1 MSTGSAA
8 IDLILV
14 GHLAKDEVVVR
25 GEERVRQG
33 GAVYFGAFAARAAGA
48 RCLVVTKL
56 ADEDRP
62 LLRSFADAGIEVH
75 ATRSAHTAGIRNIYT
90 TADQDRRQCLLL
102 HAGDPLRL
110 EEIPPVPARIIHVGA
125 LLAGQVPE
133 ALLEPLAARA
143 PLGLDVQGFLRVDEG
158 DELRL
163 RPWPGAEASL
173 RHVTYLKADAAEA
186 EVLTGLTDRPR
197 AAEALARLGPREVVL
212 THATE
217 VLVLADGQ
225 LHRAPFDPVSLEGRT
240 GRGDT
245 CMAAYLA
252 ARALGQPAAWATRYT
267 AALTSLKLEVD
278 GPFGGT
284 DAQVRARMTA

>member
-1 MSTGSAA
+1 MDSTNV
-8 IDLILV
+8 DLILV
-14 GHLAKDEVVVR
+14 GHLAKDEVVIR
-25 GEERVRQG
+25 GAERVRQG
-33 GAVYFGAFAARAAGA
+33 GAVFFGAFAARAAGA

-56 ADEDRP
+56 ADADRP
-62 LLRSFADAGIEVH
+62 LLGTFADAGIEVH
-75 ATRSAHTAGIRNIYT
+75 ATPSAHTAGIRNVYT

-102 HAGDPLRL
+102 HGGDPFRL
-110 EEIPPVPARIIHVGA
+110 EEIPPVRAAVIHVGA

-143 PLGLDVQGFLRVDEG
+143 PLGLDVQGFLRVDDG

-163 RPWPGAEASL
+163 RPWPGAATAL

-186 EVLTGLTDRPR
+186 EVLTGLTDRQR

-217 VLVLADGQ
+217 VVVLADGE
-225 LHRAPFDPVSLEGRT
+225 LHRAPFDPTSLEGRT

-252 ARALGQPAAWATRYT
+252 VRAQGHPAEWATRYA

-284 DAQVRARMTA
+284 DAQVRARMGVL